1 MTTEQA
7 AERLR
12 RLYGGASYYTI
23 YGCHHTLGGEQHED
37 ERKVINAYL
46 AERDPTP
53 IDEAW
58 LKSVGGKKDDH
69 PQKITFHRDDSMS
82 IELWN
87 ANDGWK
93 AMLVHSSQHQSCI
106 VRGLKTRG
114 DVRRLAQCLGI
125 TLHED
130 TNQRSEP

>member
-12 RLYGGASYYTI
+12 RLYGGESYYTI

-46 AERDPTP
+46 AEHDPTP

-58 LKSVGGKKDDH
+58 LRGIGFDGPMFDMDRLALVLGRFRFTNYCGWNLWRAVGPG
-69 PQKITFHRDDSMS
+69 PAQIWERVV
-82 IELWN
+82 
-87 ANDGWK
+87 ND
-93 AMLVHSSQHQSCI
+93 V
-106 VRGLKTRG
+106 KTQG
-114 DVRRLAQCLGI
+114 DFYRLAQCLGI